1 MIIAGVILSIMF
13 LGYLNERISDLGEK
27 EVKKILKS
35 YLIPEN
41 TLEFL
46 LKDNIS
52 NFKKIIE
59 EEIRNFIT
67 DMIKS

>member
-1 MIIAGVILSIMF
+1 MIIAGVILSMMF

-41 TLEFL
+41 TLEF
-46 LKDNIS
+46 
-52 NFKKIIE
+52 
-59 EEIRNFIT
+59 
-67 DMIKS
+67 